1 MITGT
6 VTKASQDSKVG
17 IVFERKPGQNCV
29 IISKIVEGGLF
40 SKTDLIAGLEVAAV
54 NGKDVAG
61 MTTKAI
67 ADLLRSAA
75 PGELSVTAKS
85 PVVGKAM
92 KPSKSS
98 RIGITLTLDD
108 MGAIII
114 KKIEEDSLLANTDL
128 KVGLEVI
135 AVNGKDI
142 TGMQPSD
149 VTGVLRAADAGEISI
164 TATGAKEKKFE
175 KPASASPEAAP
186 VVEKVAPEPP
196 PETAPEP
203 PQETAPE
210 PPQAE
215 SGPEVITPTKI
226 KSLIVGDL
234 VESEP
239 NRTTVVGTTNK
250 VSKEEKV
257 GIRFASKSTG
267 GPVVI
272 HSITKGGAFDGSELK
287 AGYEVVSINGTSM
300 AGKSHTDAVSMIKE
314 TVGEVTVTTSAPA
327 NLVTATVV
335 KETQNTRM
343 GIGIER
349 LGSTFTVQTITEGG
363 LFAKTDLKVGNEII
377 SMNGVYPGGMTV
389 KEAVSMLRSAGPGEV
404 TIVALA

>member
-6 VTKASQDSKVG
+6 VTKVSQDSKVG
-17 IVFERKPGQNCV
+17 IVFERRPGQNCV
-29 IISKIVEGGLF
+29 IISKIVDGGLF
-40 SKTDLIAGLEVAAV
+40 SKTDLIAGLDVVAV

-85 PVVGKAM
+85 PVVGKAT
-92 KPSKSS
+92 KSAKSS
-98 RIGITLTLDD
+98 KIGITLGLDD
-108 MGAIII
+108 VGAIII
-114 KKIEEDSLLANTDL
+114 SKIADDGLLANTDL
-128 KVGLEVI
+128 KVGFEVI

-149 VTGVLRAADAGEISI
+149 VTGVLRAAPAGEISI
-164 TATGAKEKKFE
+164 TATEAKEKKVE
-175 KPASASPEAAP
+175 MPASPEAAP
-186 VVEKVAPEPP
+186 VVEKVVPEPP

-234 VESEP
+234 VEP
-239 NRTTVVGTTNK
+239 DPDRTTVVGTANK
-250 VSKEEKV
+250 VSKEDKV
-257 GIRFASKSTG
+257 GIRFASKSPG

-287 AGYEVVSINGTSM
+287 AGYEVVSINGTNM

-314 TVGEVTVTTSAPA
+314 CVGEVTVTTSAPA

-335 KETQNTRM
+335 KETQKTRM

-363 LFAKTDLKVGNEII
+363 LFAKTDLKVGHEIL